1 VAKDGEVL
9 IYAIS
14 EHVEYAGVHSG
25 DATMV
30 FPAQKMYVETMRR
43 VKKIAREI
51 ARGLQ
56 ITGPFN
62 MQLMAKNNDIKVIEC
77 NLRASRSFPFVSKVL
92 KVNFIDI
99 ATKVMLDVPV
109 EIPHKSAFEL
119 DYVGIKAPQFSFSR
133 LQKADPV
140 LGVEMAS
147 TGEVGCLGD
156 DYAEAILKSMIS
168 VGYAIPKK
176 NILLSTG
183 DARSKT
189 ELLGAAKALQERG
202 YNLFATKGTAD
213 FLAANGVEAR
223 TLHWPDSPA
232 KPNTLDYIRER
243 KIDLVVN
250 IPKNL
255 SAAELSN
262 DYTIRRSAIDF
273 NVPLITNS
281 RLASA
286 YIEAFCKLGP
296 DDIKI
301 KAWDEY

>member
-1 VAKDGEVL
+1 VA
-9 IYAIS
+9 
-14 EHVEYAGVHSG
+14 
-25 DATMV
+25 
-30 FPAQKMYVETMRR
+30 Q
-43 VKKIAREI
+43 
-51 ARGLQ
+51 GLN

-99 ATKVMLDVPV
+99 ATKVMLGINPD
-109 EIPHKSAFEL
+109 IPHKSAFEL

-147 TGEVGCLGD
+147 TGEVGCIGED
-156 DYAEAILKSMIS
+156 FDEAILKAMLS
-168 VGYAIPKK
+168 VGYSIPKK
-176 NILLSTG
+176 SVLLSTG
-183 DARSKT
+183 DSRSKADM
-189 ELLGAAKALQERG
+189 LPAAKTLQNRG
-202 YNLFATKGTAD
+202 YKIYATQGTAD
-213 FLAANGVEAR
+213 FLALNGVSA
-223 TLHWPDSPA
+223 TVLHWPDSTQT
-232 KPNTLDYIRER
+232 PNTLDYIKER

-255 SAAELSN
+255 SKTELSN

-273 NVPLITNS
+273 NIPLITDT

-286 YIEAFCKLGP
+286 FINAFCR
-296 DDIKI
+296 IKRKEITI
-301 KAWDEY
+301 KSWNEY

>member
-1 VAKDGEVL
+1 
-9 IYAIS
+9 
-14 EHVEYAGVHSG
+14 
-25 DATMV
+25 
-30 FPAQKMYVETMRR
+30 MYVETARR
-43 VKKIAREI
+43 VKKIAREV
-51 ARGLQ
+51 AKGLQ

-92 KVNFIDI
+92 KVNFIEL
-99 ATKVMLDVPV
+99 ATKVMLGEPVDVPQS
-109 EIPHKSAFEL
+109 SAFEL

-133 LQKADPV
+133 LQKTDPV

-156 DYAEAILKSMIS
+156 DYSEAILKSMIS
-168 VGYAIPKK
+168 VGYAIPRK

-189 ELLGAAKALQERG
+189 ELLDAARSLDAKG

-213 FLAANGVEAR
+213 YLAANGVKAT
-223 TLHWPDSPA
+223 TLAWPDSDE

-255 SAAELSN
+255 SEAELSN